1 MLYYCFCFMNFGD
14 TVSTLSVSRVV
25 STQQPLTYGAQK
37 PGATNKRRGCD
48 TLTRHLRRVRLVL

>member
-14 TVSTLSVSRVV
+14 TASTLSVSRVV

-37 PGATNKRRGCD
+37 PGATNKRRGRD
-48 TLTRHLRRVRLVL
+48 ALTRHLRRVRLVL